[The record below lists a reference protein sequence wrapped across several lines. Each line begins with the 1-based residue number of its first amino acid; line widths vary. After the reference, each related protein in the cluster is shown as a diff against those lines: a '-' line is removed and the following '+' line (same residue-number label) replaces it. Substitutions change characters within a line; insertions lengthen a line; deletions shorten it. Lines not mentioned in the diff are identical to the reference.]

1 MHMLVPPPVWR
12 AGNGEHVL
20 LLLVQYSSQCV
31 LVHVRLH
38 CEDTAIYVHGMH
50 LSLVP
55 VPIIND
61 FMLSHKN
68 VCHYTAQTSVHLRKC
83 Q

>member
-1 MHMLVPPPVWR
+1 MCMSVPPPVWR

-31 LVHVRLH
+31 LVHVRLLQS
-38 CEDTAIYVHGMH
+38 TYVHGMH

-55 VPIIND
+55 VPIIDD